1 MLSQI
6 EYDNEI
12 KEIRLSGT
20 ENLFGDIMKK
30 IGPNYEVKE
39 LIEKDKR
46 LNSPYIPK
54 LEIIILHDN
63 FNRKPHD
70 NIKLCILP
78 IPVFNK

>member
-6 EYDNEI
+6 EYN
-12 KEIRLSGT
+12 EIRLSGS
-20 ENLFGDIMKK
+20 ENLFDDIMKK

-39 LIEKDKR
+39 LIEKDKGL

-63 FNRKPHD
+63 FNRIPHD